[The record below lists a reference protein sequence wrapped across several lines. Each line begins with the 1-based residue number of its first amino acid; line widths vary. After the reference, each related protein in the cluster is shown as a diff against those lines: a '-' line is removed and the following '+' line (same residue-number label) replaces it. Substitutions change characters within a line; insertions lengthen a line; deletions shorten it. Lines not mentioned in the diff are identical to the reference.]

1 MLWRGYFFHFQII
14 IQKLGFQVTS
24 FTCKSRKYNSYKG
37 NVGKIAPNRINRRF
51 KTTVPHQKIT
61 TDTTE
66 LKHYNIDSKGRMTIK
81 KLYFDPFLDML
92 NSEVLSYSIARTPSV
107 AVMFDIW
114 GCVEFDSFFCVK
126 TGEKHPR
133 FYIKIFSFS
142 KHQKSP

>member
-1 MLWRGYFFHFQII
+1 M
-14 IQKLGFQVTS
+14 
-24 FTCKSRKYNSYKG
+24 
-37 NVGKIAPNRINRRF
+37 
-51 KTTVPHQKIT
+51 PHQKIT

-114 GCVEFDSFFCVK
+114 SCVGFDSFFVRK
-126 TGEKHPR
+126 QGKSIHGFTL
-133 FYIKIFSFS
+133 KIFFVF
-142 KHQKSP
+142 